1 MDPNNQDPQAPK
13 DPKDPKD
20 PMDPKDPQDGKFS
33 EDFHEPFEPSQEPR
47 GYGDFERPKHEAP
60 GPEAPE
66 AEEPSAGKHAAQSE
80 PAPEPFPST
89 PDTPWDSAAAAGKY
103 DSWGRPLD
111 EDWDAEEPYS
121 PQAPQDPGAYPGG
134 GYPGGGYPGGS
145 YPGGGYPGGAYP
157 GGGYPGSSWENYG
170 HPAGNGFSG
179 TGQPQQLAEEP
190 QKIPNFSI
198 FDAFGTTWRTFSRS
212 PLPWL
217 GFGALY
223 LVFSFVT
230 TLALL
235 LPTILLISADIDDP
249 TIVNEDAALTGGQLS
264 LLVGVSLLSALIG
277 ILFSAMIYRAAVAA
291 MRGKTLRFTDIFTF
305 KDIHFFGLL
314 GLQILT
320 FFAVLLGL
328 ILLLIPGVLIA
339 ICTTVAAAHYFLRPE
354 RGPIQALKAAIQT
367 GARNPLAILLVTIT
381 TAILGGIGGATV
393 ILLPLILPLVAMI
406 SIYLA
411 MLSLHE
417 RPAFMDET
425 EDPFGTN
432 YPTRY

>member
-47 GYGDFERPKHEAP
+47 EYGDFERPKHEAP
-60 GPEAPE
+60 GPKASEPEVSE

-134 GYPGGGYPGGS
+134 GYPGGS

-179 TGQPQQLAEEP
+179 TAQPQQLAEEP

-354 RGPIQALKAAIQT
+354 RGPIQALKTAIQT

-381 TAILGGIGGATV
+381 TAILGAIGGATV

-406 SIYLA
+406 CIYLA

-432 YPTRY
+432 YPTHY